1 MKRFVY
7 SFLTLCMAA
16 LPGQA
21 LVGDWLSFSRIFK
34 VRDLQAF
41 KGDLWVATPGGIRRL
56 PMDGGEETVYR
67 NPDGLLDLSIQGLE
81 ATPGGDLWAVS
92 ESGLLYRLHSDR
104 KRWEVFGASYK
115 TAGWKMRKRAV
126 FFRAPYLILGSDK
139 GLSFFH
145 VRTGSADAN
154 ITRMG
159 SEKSISVNSVT
170 MVGDTLF
177 VGTGKG
183 IFRAVLQLDN
193 LLGNTAVNIFNPDI
207 WARIPGTE
215 SNLFHH
221 PGPIQWRDS
230 VAVDSVTG
238 DTITVVVA
246 RRDSADLPA
255 TASQDS
261 AHGVL
266 YYTGDG
272 IASEYEGAVAGDG
285 SRIAR
290 YGRIHLAD
298 REHPNPFRLEVLERV
313 GNRWFT
319 GGSEGLLDYN
329 PDIDGYAHRHS
340 DQDLPPED
348 ITMIKAT
355 PHGVYALGP
364 PKAFKFN
371 NGKWDTLPGYFRISD
386 KVDANRN
393 GSHPFDVLGK
403 DELYV
408 GTWGHG
414 FYTYSNGKGNPFVG
428 GEGNSCL
435 EGAVANAPSYVVVI
449 SQARYRGRGLFLTT
463 LHNGP
468 FKLAFYDLATE
479 TVSCLPIDARD
490 SYPLGLEVIG
500 DLLVAV
506 GEGGVSS
513 FRIRERDGKV
523 TVDPQNLTSTLR
535 SPEPTKTGMPDFF
548 GNLWVTTGS
557 GKLFFVPEL
566 GGGKVDGLQFKSLD
580 GFPGRECKSIDRDA
594 RGHIWVG
601 CVSGGLVEI
610 TPGRDSLAHTF
621 RRYGVNDG
629 LISENVYH
637 LSVDSASG
645 HLWVVTEKGLARL
658 ETTSRPAARSL
669 SAARVYPNPFLAKHS
684 QVVFDGLA
692 DGSEIQILTQGGSI
706 LYSRRLLPT
715 DGNQLR
721 WDGRNLAG
729 RKVTEGIYFYVIRSP
744 KDLKRGK
751 IIVGR

>member
-1 MKRFVY
+1 MKRLVY
-7 SFLTLCMAA
+7 AFLTIYLAA

-21 LVGDWLSFSRIFK
+21 LVGDWLSFSRIFE

-41 KGDLWVATPGGIRRL
+41 EGDLWVATPGGIRRI
-56 PMDGGEETVYR
+56 PMDGSKETVYR
-67 NPDGLLDLSIQGLE
+67 NPEGLLDISIQGLE
-81 ATPGGDLWAVS
+81 ATPEGDLWAVS
-92 ESGLLYRLHSDR
+92 ESGLLYRLQSDR
-104 KRWEVFGASYK
+104 KRWVSFGASYK

-126 FFRAPYLILGSDK
+126 YFRAPYLILGSDK

-145 VRTGSADAN
+145 VRSGSADAN

-319 GGSEGLLDYN
+319 GGSEGLLDYS
-329 PDIDGYAHRHS
+329 PEFESYEHRRS
-340 DQDLPPED
+340 DQDLPREE

-355 PHGVYALGP
+355 PHGVYAIGS
-364 PKAFKFN
+364 PKAFKLSH
-371 NGKWDTLPGYFRISD
+371 GKWDSLPGFYRFSD

-393 GSHPFDVLGK
+393 GVHPFNVLGK
-403 DELYV
+403 DEIYF

-414 FYTYSNGKGNPFVG
+414 YYTYSLGKGRAFEG
-428 GEGNSCL
+428 GEGNTCL
-435 EGAVANAPSYVVVI
+435 EGAVANAPNYVVVV
-449 SQARYRGRGLFLTT
+449 SQAPYRDRGLFLTT
-463 LHNGP
+463 LVNGP
-468 FKLAFYDLATE
+468 FKLAYYDIAKE
-479 TVSCLPIDARD
+479 TLTCLPIETRD
-490 SYPLGLEVIG
+490 SYPLSLEVIG

-506 GEGGVSS
+506 GEGGIST
-513 FRIRERDGKV
+513 FRVRERDGKV
-523 TVDPQNLTSTLR
+523 TVEPQNLTSALR
-535 SPEPTKTGMPDFF
+535 SPEPTKAGISDLL

-557 GKLFFVPEL
+557 GKMLYVPDL
-566 GGGKVDGLQFKSLD
+566 GAGKVEGASFKTLE

-601 CVSGGLVEI
+601 CVFGGVVEI
-610 TPGRDSLAHTF
+610 SPGRDSLAHTF
-621 RRYGVNDG
+621 QRYGVNNG
-629 LISENVYH
+629 LISENIYH
-637 LSVDSASG
+637 LSVDSAAG
-645 HLWVVTEKGLARL
+645 HLWVVTDRGLARM
-658 ETTSRPAARSL
+658 ETASRPPTRSL
-669 SAARVYPNPFLAKHS
+669 KSARVFPNPFLAKHS

-692 DGSEIQILTQGGSI
+692 DGSKIQILTQGGSVI
-706 LYSRRLLPT
+706 YSRRLQPT

-721 WDGRNLAG
+721 WDGRNPSGL
-729 RKVTEGIYFYVIRSP
+729 KVTEGVYFYVISSA
-744 KDLKRGK
+744 KDHKRGK
-751 IIVGR
+751 LIVGK